1 MLTVKLNNIKARQLE
16 ETLFAAGFTAQ
27 EVLVSWGEDGSS
39 FKAPLSSR
47 LESSSDLMCYL
58 KVQTQT
64 PMDEDV
70 AKAVM
75 RDCGLQM
82 IETKPLLGV
91 FVPMRKVLGD
101 NALKK

>member
-1 MLTVKLNNIKARQLE
+1 MLTVKLNNVKARQLE

-27 EVLVSWGEDGSS
+27 EVLVSWSEDSGSS
-39 FKAPLSSR
+39 KALPNARS
-47 LESSSDLMCYL
+47 EHSSDLMCYL

-64 PMDEDV
+64 AMDVDV
-70 AKAVM
+70 AKAVL
-75 RDCGLQM
+75 RDCGLQI